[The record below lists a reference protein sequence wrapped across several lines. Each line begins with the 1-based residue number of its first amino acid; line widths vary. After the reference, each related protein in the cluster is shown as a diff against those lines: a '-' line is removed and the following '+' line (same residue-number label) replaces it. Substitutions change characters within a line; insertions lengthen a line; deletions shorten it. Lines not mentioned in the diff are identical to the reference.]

1 MRISRSFKVAA
12 ALAGGAGAVGAAA
25 YALSRRPYLR
35 QVAPGLRSP
44 ILYLPMH
51 LLPDATFARA
61 SRFFATI
68 DFSRPI
74 RHAVDIAEFSTSFEG
89 RTFSARVLTPSGGVA
104 PTASAAE
111 SESRLRPMVVWTHGG
126 GHLIGGPAMYDPQNA
141 RLAAELGAIVVAP
154 RYHKSTQEPF
164 PADHDEC
171 YAALRWVQEHGEAL
185 GGDTSRIAV
194 AGDSAGGGL
203 AAGLVQRAFD
213 EGHPVRALGLVYP
226 MLDHRTTEKAGAVGQ
241 FIWTAGPNRGAW
253 SMYLGNDHLD
263 VDLPP
268 YASPATRSD
277 LSGLPPTWIGV
288 GGIDLFCD
296 ESVAF
301 AQALD
306 AAGVDTTL
314 DVWAGAYHGFDQIKP
329 KAPQSR
335 ELFDA
340 LIDHLRRHL

>member
-1 MRISRSFKVAA
+1 MRMPRFLKAGAALTGVAA
-12 ALAGGAGAVGAAA
+12 AAGAVA

-35 QVAPGLRSP
+35 EVAPGLRSP
-44 ILYLPMH
+44 VLYLPMH
-51 LLPDATFARA
+51 VLPDATFARA

-74 RHAVDIAEFSTSFEG
+74 RHAVDITELSASFDG
-89 RTFSARVLTPSGGVA
+89 HAFSARVLTPRS
-104 PTASAAE
+104 ASAGAAA
-111 SESRLRPMVVWTHGG
+111 SGPRPVVVWTHGG

-141 RLAAELGAIVVAP
+141 RMAAELGAIVVAP

-164 PADHDEC
+164 PADHNEC
-171 YAALRWVQEHGEAL
+171 YAALRWVQEHGDTL

-226 MLDHRTTEKAGAVGQ
+226 MLDHRTTDKSGAVGQ
-241 FIWTAGPNRGAW
+241 FIWTAGSNRGAW

-263 VDLPP
+263 VDLPR
-268 YASPATRSD
+268 YASPATRAD

-288 GGIDLFCD
+288 GGIDLFRD

-301 AQALD
+301 ARVLD
-306 AAGVDTTL
+306 AAGVETTL

-335 ELFDA
+335 ELIDA

>member
-1 MRISRSFKVAA
+1 MCVSRVLKAGA
-12 ALAGGAGAVGAAA
+12 ALTGVVGAAGMAA

-35 QVAPGLRSP
+35 EVAPGLRSP

-51 LLPDATFARA
+51 LLADATFARA
-61 SRFFATI
+61 SRFFASI
-68 DFSRPI
+68 DFSRPV
-74 RHAVDIAEFSTSFEG
+74 RHAVDITEFSASFDG
-89 RTFSARVLTPSGGVA
+89 HAFSARVLTPRGDAQGA
-104 PTASAAE
+104 ATAG
-111 SESRLRPMVVWTHGG
+111 SRPVVVWTHGG

-141 RLAAELGAIVVAP
+141 RMAAELGAIVVAP

-171 YAALRWVQEHGEAL
+171 YAALRWVQKHGDKL

-203 AAGLVQRAFD
+203 AAGLVQRALD

-226 MLDHRTTEKAGAVGQ
+226 MLDHRTTDKSGAVGQ

-253 SMYLGNDHLD
+253 SMYLGDDHLD

-335 ELFDA
+335 ELLDA